1 MLDSLL
7 CGKASKTREDMP
19 SVHEG
24 ITTTLLPSPLPQSL
38 MSGSQHAAHSV
49 CVFGCVCASLPAR
62 IMLLLLF
69 VSAVFSPFDP
79 VHLRTT
85 PLLLLHPPPP
95 SYVSIVLL
103 FFLPLSSSSFFNT
116 FPHSV
121 TLVGFLHVV

>member
-85 PLLLLHPPPP
+85 PPPPP
-95 SYVSIVLL
+95 PPPPLL
-103 FFLPLSSSSFFNT
+103 RQYSFTFFLPLSSSSFFNT